1 MKKKKFSFFLILRL
15 LGIVIFIVILTRVD
29 LGRIFEVLRDI
40 SIYPFLLAILFQVLL
55 LLFKGIRWH
64 IMNDGRAHRMY
75 WIRTFG
81 RFFESYAIGVVT
93 PGRLGEMMKAG
104 HEKEKSDKVNAL
116 IRVISERGFDISIFV
131 LVAVMALFFGHSLE
145 MESGFKYLFLL
156 IGLALGV
163 VSYLLLSSRKILALL
178 QKILHRISKK
188 SSSIIIKGKQY
199 RKGTVALILLLSVLS
214 NYSYFISCY
223 YLAQSVGLP
232 LGLVDTGAG
241 VAVAGLVNML
251 PVTVMGL
258 GTRELIFLS
267 IFNAYAESTVL
278 AFSFAI
284 FLVAQIGGGLISMIL
299 GQVFLIMD
307 RNHIRKS
314 EIQN

>member
-1 MKKKKFSFFLILRL
+1 M
-15 LGIVIFIVILTRVD
+15 
-29 LGRIFEVLRDI
+29 
-40 SIYPFLLAILFQVLL
+40 
-55 LLFKGIRWH
+55 
-64 IMNDGRAHRMY
+64 
-75 WIRTFG
+75 
-81 RFFESYAIGVVT
+81 
-93 PGRLGEMMKAG
+93 
-104 HEKEKSDKVNAL
+104 
-116 IRVISERGFDISIFV
+116 
-131 LVAVMALFFGHSLE
+131 
-145 MESGFKYLFLL
+145 
-156 IGLALGV
+156 
-163 VSYLLLSSRKILALL
+163 
-178 QKILHRISKK
+178 
-188 SSSIIIKGKQY
+188 
-199 RKGTVALILLLSVLS
+199 LSVLS

-267 IFNAYAESTVL
+267 IFNAYAERTVL